1 MNQKNNNF
9 SICNLTRWLSIDT
22 YRTNN
27 GSTID
32 KFGSIHFYSRIYAF
46 AFEGQAIQDSVFEI
60 VNVSPEFI
68 SIILNDTKITF
79 DTSPAEHMF
88 MVVGES
94 ANFLKAILTDTKFKY
109 DSKEFVEMQSGSK
122 FVKSGLKAKD

>member
-1 MNQKNNNF
+1 MNINQKNNNF
-9 SICNLTRWLSIDT
+9 SICNLTPWLSIDT

-27 GSTID
+27 RSSIY
-32 KFGSIHFYSRIYAF
+32 KFGSIHFYSRIYVI
-46 AFEGQAIQDSVFEI
+46 AFEGQAIQYSVFEI
-60 VNVSPEFI
+60 LNGSPEFI
-68 SIILNDTKITF
+68 SIISNNTKITF
-79 DTSPAEHMF
+79 DTSPGEHIF

-122 FVKSGLKAKD
+122 FVKAKD